1 MSMPST
7 PTSTGA
13 ATSVAGNPRASFT
26 WKAAYAPSVK
36 SAPCAKL
43 MTPII
48 PKMMDSPSASN
59 TYNAPSTSP
68 LRTNSARTAGV
79 IGRGVL
85 RERLQPALALG
96 LRDRDRLQRFAPRRH
111 LRDDLEDVPL
121 VPPLR
126 LVARR
131 DDVHRLEEL
140 VVPRAKGER
149 PALEPVHRPRQRVAL
164 ERLDELRAVRALG
177 LLDRLRDRV
186 DGDVVAVRLV
196 VGRAAPALDVARR
209 PRLALRRGE
218 LVPPDDREVAAERL
232 ADGPR
237 VRRID
242 HAARDLEGHP
252 RFGVL
257 LEEVRD
263 VGARQ
268 VVEDEVGLRRLH
280 LGDVLAEVRRARGC
294 QIAPDLRALV
304 RRQEISRHAQQVVAE
319 RVVGGEEV
327 PAADLPLPDQPVAD
341 GADVLGVAA
350 LGREDV
356 AVAALA
362 PDLVGVGAGVDHE
375 DLRPLHLVADRE
387 ARRRGDEALDRH
399 DPVLLDQLPRLLH
412 RHARVGLVLGD
423 QLDLAAED
431 AALFVQLFDRERGA
445 LLAVLADRAEEARE
459 RDELPDADGLL
470 RPHDGGERE
479 VVGPGRGAGGGEREE
494 VAAGETGRHVATS
507 GHRVTS

>member
-1 MSMPST
+1 MAPQKLPSPPIVTTTNAAVPTFTPIAGWTPASGADST
-7 PTSTGA
+7 PAIAANAVPRPNTNVSTGRRLTPRSRTIRA
-13 ATSVAGNPRASFT
+13 ETTSSTGNPRASFT

-43 MTPII
+43 MIPII
-48 PKMMDSPSASN
+48 PKMMDSPSAIT
-59 TYNAPSTSP
+59 TYSAPSTSP

-79 IGRGVL
+79 IGRRGL
-85 RERLQPALALG
+85 RYRLQLALALG
-96 LRDRDRLQRFAPRRH
+96 LRDRDGLERLRPRRH

-237 VRRID
+237 VRRVD
-242 HAARDLEGHP
+242 DAAGDLEGHP

-268 VVEDEVGLRRLH
+268 VVEDQVGLRRFH
-280 LGDVLAEVRRARGC
+280 LGDVLAEVRRARGGEV
-294 QIAPDLRALV
+294 APDLRALV
-304 RRQEISRHAQQVVAE
+304 RREEVPRHAQKVVAE
-319 RVVGGEEV
+319 GVVGGEEV
-327 PAADLPLPDQPVAD
+327 PAADLPLPDELLAD
-341 GADVLGVAA
+341 GADVLGVAHLA
-350 LGREDV
+350 REDV

-362 PDLVGVGAGVDHE
+362 PDLVGVGAGVDP
-375 DLRPLHLVADRE
+375 DGPRPLH
-387 ARRRGDEALDRH
+387 
-399 DPVLLDQLPRLLH
+399 P
-412 RHARVGLVLGD
+412 
-423 QLDLAAED
+423 
-431 AALFVQLFDRERGA
+431 
-445 LLAVLADRAEEARE
+445 
-459 RDELPDADGLL
+459 
-470 RPHDGGERE
+470 
-479 VVGPGRGAGGGEREE
+479 
-494 VAAGETGRHVATS
+494 
-507 GHRVTS
+507 